1 MFTLGRKKKIAQND
15 SPLPDEL
22 TNVVYSPDEDY
33 ELPASERVPVLPPQL
48 SSYLLRSSIAIG
60 FMLVLEAIA
69 FIALLFVASK
79 PTPDLVQQDNGVM
92 ARVRPLDKRIDS
104 KPDMVIRFLEDRL
117 PRIYT
122 WSGLLVDASD
132 PSGLKYM
139 RDPGVE
145 VGTTKAQTVLIP
157 TTLYNEQ
164 FVFDEPIRVP
174 MVKAIAQIIK
184 DGNVDQ
190 ELSKN
195 DPEHSAKAT
204 LYRFVLRGKIEYP
217 QEVSTGRWKVRVA
230 ADIVKFSGTNPLGIR
245 EEHIADFLEDIYVRE
260 ASKIPQLMITDPLM
274 TTGGQQRKDL
284 IADQDLLWYGRK
296 DGLVI
301 DSMVPVGPAQEIPG
315 IPRN

>member
-1 MFTLGRKKKIAQND
+1 MFTLGRKSKSRKND

-22 TNVVYSPDEDY
+22 TNVTYSPDEDY
-33 ELPASERVPVLPPQL
+33 EAPASERVPVLPPQL

-60 FMLVLEAIA
+60 VMLVLEAIA
-69 FIALLFVASK
+69 FAALLFVATK

-92 ARVRPLDKRIDS
+92 ARVRPLDKRVDS
-104 KPDMVIRFLEDRL
+104 QTDQVIRFLEDRL

-122 WSGLLVDASD
+122 WTGLLVDASD
-132 PSGLKYM
+132 PSGLKYV

-145 VGTTKAQTVLIP
+145 VSTTKGQTALIP

-164 FVFDEPIRVP
+164 FVFDEPVRVP
-174 MVKAIAQIIK
+174 MMKAIAQIIK

-217 QEVSTGRWKVRVA
+217 QEVSTGRWRVRVA
-230 ADIVKFSGTNPLGIR
+230 ADIVKFSPTNPLGIK
-245 EEHIADFLEDIYVRE
+245 ESHIADFLEDIYVRE
-260 ASKIPQLMITDPLM
+260 ASKIPKLMIGDELKTN
-274 TTGGQQRKDL
+274 GQTRSDL
-284 IADQDLLWYGRK
+284 VSQQDLLWYGRK